1 MPGMPSLARDIFQ
14 RREIVENWVS
24 NLKSVF
30 PGLLFR
36 ILKVRENVG
45 CVSSCVEFAWEWRL

>member
-1 MPGMPSLARDIFQ
+1 MPGMLNLARDIFQ

-24 NLKSVF
+24 SLRSVF

-36 ILKVRENVG
+36 SLRVEEDVG
-45 CVSSCVEFAWEWRL
+45 CMSSCAEFAWG